1 MSESTILQG
10 RRGFVTGAGRG
21 IGRGIAERLAADGA
35 RVALLDLEL
44 PEPLPGVAGDA
55 QLSVAADIADRAAVV
70 AAANQ
75 VAAAFGGLDFVV
87 NNAGIRHFLPA
98 LEHTEEHWQGTLDVN
113 LSGAFWCAQ
122 AALPHMLREGRGS
135 IVSISSV
142 AARLATS
149 NRVAY
154 CATKAGLEGMTRA
167 LAVELGAQG
176 IRANCVAPGSIE
188 TELTRFYYE
197 DPALTSKMVAHIPV
211 GTWAHPP
218 EIAAAVAF
226 LLRPDAWYVNGATLA
241 VDGGWTAGKD
251 A

>member
-1 MSESTILQG
+1 MGEEGVLAG
-10 RRGFVTGAGRG
+10 RRGIVTGAGRG

-35 RVALLDLEL
+35 RVALLDLEAL
-44 PEPLPGVAGDA
+44 EPLPGGCISLVAD
-55 QLSVAADIADRAAVV
+55 VANRGAVV
-70 AAANQ
+70 AA
-75 VAAAFGGLDFVV
+75 VDRAADAFDGLDFLV
-87 NNAGIRHFLPA
+87 NNAGIRHFLPVA
-98 LEHTEEHWQGTLDVN
+98 EHTEEIWRATIDVN
-113 LSGAFWCAQ
+113 LSGAFFCSQ
-122 AALPHMLREGRGS
+122 AAIPHMLAAGRGS

-154 CATKAGLEGMTRA
+154 CAAKAGIEGMTRA
-167 LAVELGAQG
+167 LAVELGRHG

-197 DPALTSKMVAHIPV
+197 DPALTEKLVSHIPL

-218 EIAAAVAF
+218 EVAAAVAF
-226 LLRPDAWYVNGATLA
+226 LLRDDAWYLNGATLA